1 MASKIIT
8 EELKKEIIEFYQSYP
23 MAIKTV
29 CEKFNFSSPTVTK
42 ILKDIPRYPKAL
54 IFNPNLK
61 EDFFDE
67 IDTEEKA
74 YFLGLLISDGNVF
87 SDETGRQASISI
99 TLDSNDEYILNTF
112 RKVLGANTSIAHDSR
127 GCSQIAVRSNKMA
140 KALAKYGVVPRKSYI
155 TYLPLNIPKEMLSH
169 LIRGIFDGDGSI
181 QAHQHGT
188 RFLHAFSFC
197 GSHKL
202 MQDIVNYFQ
211 EHLDL
216 IGTISIYDYKDK
228 ELSDFKL
235 QTVQDMYTFGEWIY
249 KDATI
254 YLKRKKDK
262 YLEFKKHYNLD

>member
-29 CEKFNFSSPTVTK
+29 CEKFNLSSPTVGK
-42 ILKDIPRYPKAL
+42 ILKDIPRYSKAL

-61 EDFFDE
+61 ENFFDE

-74 YFLGLLISDGNVF
+74 YFLGLMISDGNVF
-87 SDETGRQASISI
+87 NDETGRQASISI
-99 TLDSNDEYILNTF
+99 TLDSNDKYILEAF
-112 RKVLGANTSIAHDSR
+112 RSALGANTSVAHDGR

-140 KALAKYGVVPRKSYI
+140 ETLAGYGVVPRKSHI
-155 TYLPLNIPKEMLSH
+155 TYLPLNIPKDKFSH

-188 RFLHAFSFC
+188 HFLHSFSFC
-197 GSHKL
+197 GSHRL
-202 MQDIVNYFQ
+202 MQDIVDFLQ
-211 EHLDL
+211 EHLSL
-216 IGTISIYDYKDK
+216 VGAISVYDYKDK

-235 QTVQDMYTFGEWIY
+235 QTIQDMYTFGEWMY
-249 KDATI
+249 KDASI
-254 YLKRKKDK
+254 YLKRKRDK

>member
-29 CEKFNFSSPTVTK
+29 CEKFNLSSPTVGK

-74 YFLGLLISDGNVF
+74 YFLGLMISDGNVF
-87 SDETGRQASISI
+87 NDETGRQASISI
-99 TLDSNDEYILNTF
+99 TLDSNDEYILNAF
-112 RKVLGANTSIAHDSR
+112 RDALGASTSISHDGR
-127 GCSQIAVRSNKMA
+127 GCSQIAVRSNR
-140 KALAKYGVVPRKSYI
+140 LAESLAQYGVVPRKSHI
-155 TYLPLNIPKEMLSH
+155 TYLPLNIPKEMFSH

-188 RFLHAFSFC
+188 RFLHGFSFC
-197 GSHKL
+197 GSHRL
-202 MQDIVNYFQ
+202 MQDIVDFFQ
-211 EHLDL
+211 KYLKL
-216 IGTISIYDYKDK
+216 MGAIAVYDYKDK

-235 QTVQDMYTFGEWIY
+235 QTVQDMYTFGEWMY
-249 KDATI
+249 KDASI
-254 YLKRKKDK
+254 YLKRKRDK

>member
-29 CEKFNFSSPTVTK
+29 CEKFNLSSPTVGK

-54 IFNPNLK
+54 IFSPNLK

-74 YFLGLLISDGNVF
+74 YFLGLMISDGNVF
-87 SDETGRQASISI
+87 NDETGRQASISI

-112 RKVLGANTSIAHDSR
+112 RDALCASTSISHDGR
-127 GCSQIAVRSNKMA
+127 GCSQIAVRSNK
-140 KALAKYGVVPRKSYI
+140 LAESLAQYGVVPRKSHV
-155 TYLPLNIPKEMLSH
+155 TYLPLNIPKEMFSH

-188 RFLHAFSFC
+188 RFLHGFSFC
-197 GSHKL
+197 GSHRL
-202 MQDIVNYFQ
+202 MQDIVDFFQ
-211 EHLDL
+211 KYLKL
-216 IGTISIYDYKDK
+216 MGAISVYDYKDK

-235 QTVQDMYTFGEWIY
+235 QTVQDMYTFGEWMY
-249 KDATI
+249 KDASI
-254 YLKRKKDK
+254 YLKRKRDK